1 MRAGASS
8 AGPAVAATAFA
19 DASSAGSAGGA
30 LGALASSD
38 GSSDS
43 SQSGAS
49 GQPFASALASAQADS
64 TRNQETKTG
73 APILTQ
79 TTDAEALLKPQQ
91 ARTPAGKQEQ
101 PVDSEAAAAGAGR
114 TACDIVTTAI
124 AIKACA
130 ESADDALA
138 VPSKVAG
145 DESATQTS
153 TTSKARSGK
162 HIPTAEIPDQ
172 SVLSTLAAL
181 FATAAVPSSA
191 ALPAT
196 QGMASPQQS
205 AAGTGSATAGAPA
218 AVASAA
224 QHRPTNVAFNTVAAN
239 SSTELTALNR
249 PMTSSTA
256 ATSSVST
263 GSSTSGRMPE
273 VTVGNAPAGNGLA
286 PMIYSLTAVTNAAA
300 GSTPASI
307 RVPVSDS
314 TWPNALAAQ
323 VQWMATRQV
332 QSATVRLWPEHL
344 GPLEVRIDV
353 MGSQINVNFTAHHA
367 DTREALAQAVP
378 QLRQLF
384 SAGGLNLGEATVRQE
399 PRSSEQQ
406 LLPQSSSATA
416 ARETVEP
423 VANTAIQRI
432 GLVDEYA

>member
-1 MRAGASS
+1 MRAGAPS
-8 AGPAVAATAFA
+8 AGPAVAATAFT

-38 GSSDS
+38 GSPDS

-64 TRNQETKTG
+64 TRNPETKTG

-101 PVDSEAAAAGAGR
+101 PVDSEAAAA
-114 TACDIVTTAI
+114 
-124 AIKACA
+124 CA
-130 ESADDALA
+130 EPPDDAPA
-138 VPSKVAG
+138 VPSKIAG
-145 DESATQTS
+145 DESAAQTS

-162 HIPTAEIPDQ
+162 HIHTAEIPDQ

-191 ALPAT
+191 APPAT
-196 QGMASPQQS
+196 QGTASPKQS

-218 AVASAA
+218 VVASAA
-224 QHRPTNVAFNTVAAN
+224 QHRPTNVAFNSVAAN
-239 SSTELTALNR
+239 PSTELTALNR

-273 VTVGNAPAGNGLA
+273 VTVGNAPAGSGLA
-286 PMIYSLTAVTNAAA
+286 PMIHSLTAVTNAAA